1 VFPASFRRALPAVL
15 AVAAVIA
22 GVLVSL
28 PSAADATATPAPATV
43 GLLGPTS
50 GQLDSMVGSK
60 ITVVSLSSG
69 WAQVEPQANVYD
81 TSALSQLSAQLTA
94 LRSAGFTVT
103 LDLGLQYP
111 PAWAFSLPGATR
123 FVDQYGDVW
132 HGSVSE
138 DVPNAV
144 FDPSVRT
151 AEANYIAH
159 LAAALGP
166 ANLASVR
173 VGGLLSG
180 ELRYP
185 PNTDNGHQDLLWD
198 YDSTA
203 QADAPVK
210 GWKPGSGTA
219 AQIQSSL
226 SYYFASL
233 TGYETW
239 LMKTVNHAFPGVNQ
253 QVMLPGWGLR
263 PGMVTAAVNAGL
275 RNTTNAEVNGMISS
289 GLDWANQVKAIRD
302 AGVKGTVYTTWLDA
316 PAQDTTV
323 QGEAPVDYLAGL
335 ATQYGLPIAGENAG
349 GGGQH
354 ALALCVQRVQAD
366 HLTAMM
372 YMSGGLIDN
381 GTAGISL
388 TDLNAAAN
396 YLLTPSA

>member
-1 VFPASFRRALPAVL
+1 VFSALRPRVLLTVVAALAVL
-15 AVAAVIA
+15 AGALVA
-22 GVLVSL
+22 L
-28 PSAADATATPAPATV
+28 PSAADATPTSGPPSV

-50 GQLDSMVGSK
+50 GQLNSMIGSK
-60 ITVVSLSSG
+60 ITVVSLASG
-69 WAQVEPQANVYD
+69 WAQVEPQANVYNA
-81 TSALSQLSAQLTA
+81 SVLSQLASQLTA
-94 LRSAGFTVT
+94 LRNAGFAVT

-111 PAWAFSLPGATR
+111 PAWAFSLPGANR

-132 HGSVSE
+132 HGSLSE

-151 AEANYIAH
+151 AEAGYITH

-166 ANLASVR
+166 ANLASIR

-185 PNTDNGHQDLLWD
+185 PNTYNGHQDLLWD

-203 QADAPVK
+203 QAGAPIK

-219 AQIQSSL
+219 TQIQSSL
-226 SYYFASL
+226 TYYFASL

-239 LMKTVNHAFPGVNQ
+239 LMKTVSSAFPGVNQ

-263 PGMVTAAVNAGL
+263 PGMVTAAANAGM

-289 GLDWANQVKAIRD
+289 GLDWANQVKAIHD
-302 AGVKGTVYTTWLDA
+302 SGVNGTVYTTWLDA

-323 QGEAPVDYLAGL
+323 QGEAPADYLAAL
-335 ATQYGLPIAGENAG
+335 ATQYGLPIAGENTG
-349 GGGQH
+349 GGGEN
-354 ALALCVQRVQAD
+354 ALVLCVQRVQAD
-366 HLTAMM
+366 HLTGMM

-388 TDLNAAAN
+388 TDLNGAAN
-396 YLLTPSA
+396 YLLNA